1 MDDFTSPRDHL
12 IAALAQPHDPRHDK
26 AMSDLGMSDLNEPP
40 IRDWK
45 AEIELGFE
53 FSDGRTRLHR
63 RHQYGPLVVQ
73 RPFYPEK
80 DGTCHVYLLHPPAGI
95 VGGDRLH
102 FRFDVGEGARC
113 VLTTPGATK
122 FYRSATQKGLQR
134 NEINVDAGG
143 VCEYLPQETILFDG
157 ARADIQTRIT
167 LADDSTFVGWDFI
180 CLGRPA
186 ADERFTTGTLSQR
199 IEVVKN
205 GETIWFERFQLA
217 GDSPLLHARYAYAGQ
232 PVFGTMIC
240 VGNIDDETATRIR
253 ESVNEKSSYVF
264 SVSQLRHVLVCRY
277 LGEHTEEGKK
287 LFTQA
292 WDVLRINSQRKRA
305 CLPRIW
311 AT

>member
-1 MDDFTSPRDHL
+1 MPDSNVSD
-12 IAALAQPHDPRHDK
+12 ANDP
-26 AMSDLGMSDLNEPP
+26 PV
-40 IRDWK
+40 RDWQ
-45 AEIELGFE
+45 AEIALGFE
-53 FSDGRTRLHR
+53 HSEGRTRLLR

-102 FRFDVGEGARC
+102 FRFDIGEGARC

-134 NEINVDAGG
+134 NEIAVATGG

-157 ARADIQTRIT
+157 ARADIATRVT
-167 LADDSTFVGWDFI
+167 LANESTFVGWDFI

-186 ADERFTTGTLSQR
+186 ADEQFTTGTLSQR
-199 IEVVKN
+199 VEVVKN

-217 GDSPLLHARYAYAGQ
+217 GDSPLLQARYAYAGQ
-232 PVFGTMIC
+232 PIFGTMIY
-240 VGNIDDETATRIR
+240 VGAMHEGTAERIR
-253 ESVNEKSSYVF
+253 ESLGEKSSYVF
-264 SVSQLRHVLVCRY
+264 SVSQLQHVIVCRY
-277 LGEHTEEGKK
+277 LGTQAEEGKK

-292 WDVLRINSQRKRA
+292 WSVLRSTGQFKSA